1 MSDTISEIKE
11 QIKKAEV
18 AARNDDSYNN
28 TALNNLYKLKLSLQ
42 FAELEDPN
50 IVISRDYVVIDDKY
64 IATLSGVL
72 KWRVRGKNV
81 WYYYSSHLDLVHKV
95 RRTSC

>member
-1 MSDTISEIKE
+1 MSDQISEIKE

-18 AARNDDSYNN
+18 AARDDDSYNN
-28 TALNNLYKLKLSLQ
+28 TALKNLGKLERALQ

-50 IVISRDYVVIDDKY
+50 IVISRDDVVIDDKY
-64 IATLSGVL
+64 IATLAGL
-72 KWRVRGKNV
+72 RWRVKGKGV
-81 WYYYSSHLDLVHKV
+81 WYYYSNPIDLVRKV